1 MTQFN
6 TPRLPT
12 IPYTARTFAT
22 ATKALQ
28 QYILATNAGKINSF
42 FEGDVAKI
50 LIEMLAFV
58 SDMTSYGI
66 DRVGEES
73 FVATMRNYDSALR
86 HAASLGYSVSTST
99 SASVNLVPAKFADI
113 PASLSSASSANAS
126 QEIRFTAAAVLTDA
140 TVPTAGFFTV
150 AFLGET
156 STPIPYN
163 ATVQQISDTINAMAV
178 IAGNVRV
185 TGIDGGP
192 WRVEFVGDL
201 GYQTQPLLVSGP
213 SYLTR
218 NTVQRVLIPG
228 GTTGNFQL
236 NFSGQQTGNID
247 AATVDAAGL
256 QAALEAL
263 SNIAVGDVFVT
274 AISGGFSVEFA
285 GAYLNTA
292 AALMTRVV
300 ISGTTTNVTVTRPTV
315 GAAPQIYYVPGTTG
329 TLATYDSYF
338 TKGQQVKSGNVTFEV
353 AADTVI
359 RGLGVTA
366 SNYRTTY
373 VVPVVQG
380 VGFTEQNTATGSQFQ
395 TVQTSAQGVVGESLV
410 VYVGSFTTPWTQVEA
425 LGLAGPSDLAYSVR
439 FNDLGQA
446 SIQFGDGLTG
456 AVPPLGATIYIQGR
470 TGGGESGNVGVGA
483 IKTTLSAIGKRVGQ
497 PDIQVSV
504 PLTNVV
510 GASGGR
516 DAETTEEMRRNIPAW
531 VRTADKALTAED
543 FRTLAG
549 TFEST
554 NGKIDRAA
562 AYLSSAAILFQI
574 AGPEISQV
582 TPLTVASGTVV
593 QLGPV
598 QFSLSKDLV
607 LRETDPLVWVN
618 PNTIYVYGWG
628 IGANGFVG
636 SSSILLQDV
645 RTYLQQRSVVTT
657 TVVTLPGRQRVINLD
672 LGTVYYFGNYSE
684 SDVRDN
690 ISAAIKAYFLGE
702 SMRPGAAFRLSDF
715 YQAVEAAPGVD
726 HFVLLSPVADVALD
740 ADELPGF
747 GSITYTLLPSVPP
760 SSTDPNQAAFDGE
773 LFR

>member
-1 MTQFN
+1 MTQLS
-6 TPRLPT
+6 TSRLPT
-12 IPYTARTFAT
+12 IPYTSRTFAT
-22 ATKALQ
+22 AAKALQ
-28 QYILATNAGKINSF
+28 QYILSTNAGKINSF

-66 DRVGEES
+66 DRVSEEA

-86 HAASLGYSVSTST
+86 HAASLGYSVSTTT
-99 SASVNLVPAKFADI
+99 SASVNLVPATFADI
-113 PASLSSASSANAS
+113 PASLSSASSANAT
-126 QEIRFTAAAVLTDA
+126 QEIRFTAAPVLTDE

-150 AFLGET
+150 TFLGET

-163 ATVQQISDTINAMAV
+163 ATVQQVSDAINAMAV

-192 WRVEFVGDL
+192 WNVEFTGSL
-201 GYQTQPLLVSGP
+201 GYQAQPLLVSGP

-228 GTTGNFQL
+228 GTTGNFTL
-236 NFSGQQTGNID
+236 TFSGQTTGNID
-247 AATVDAAGL
+247 SATVTAPVL

-274 AISGGFSVEFA
+274 AITGGFSVEFA

-292 AALMTRVV
+292 AALMTRNVV
-300 ISGTTTNVTVTRPTV
+300 SGTTTNITVTRPTV
-315 GAAPQIYYVPGTTG
+315 GASPQVYYVPGTTG
-329 TLATYDSYF
+329 ALATYDSYF

-366 SNYRTTY
+366 SNFRTTY

-395 TVQTSAQGVVGESLV
+395 TFQTSAQNVVGESLV
-410 VYVGSFTTPWTQVEA
+410 VYVGDFTTAWERVEA
-425 LGLAGPSDLAYSVR
+425 LGLAGPADLAYSVR
-439 FNDLGQA
+439 YNDLGQA
-446 SIQFGDGLTG
+446 SIQFGDGITG
-456 AVPPLGATIYIQGR
+456 AVPPLGAIVYIQGR
-470 TGGGESGNVGVGA
+470 TGGGESGNVGIGA
-483 IKTTLSAIGKRVGQ
+483 IKTSLSAIGKRAGQ
-497 PDIQVSV
+497 PNIQVSV

-516 DAETTEEMRRNIPAW
+516 DAETIDEMRRNIPAW

-543 FRTLAG
+543 YRTLAG

-582 TPLTVASGTVV
+582 NPLTVTSGTVV
-593 QLGPV
+593 QLGAA

-628 IGANGFVG
+628 VGANGFVG
-636 SSSILLQDV
+636 SSSVLLQDV

-657 TVVTLPGRQRVINLD
+657 TVVALPGRQRVINLD
-672 LGTVYYFGNYSE
+672 LGTVYYFGNYEE

-702 SMRPGAAFRLSDF
+702 SMRPGAAFRISDF

-726 HFVLLSPVADVALD
+726 HFVVLSPIADVLLD

-747 GSITYTLLPSVPP
+747 GTITYTLTPSVPP
-760 SSTDPNQAAFDGE
+760 ASTDPNQAAFDGE